1 MKEDAHREKFN
12 NERKRL
18 FSDKVDVV
26 AFILITGFFL
36 YFMIFH
42 GVAECGDSY
51 QYENQFPMR
60 EPVYSLILQFLQ
72 FIAGEK
78 YMMALGVVQNLLAI
92 ICIYLSYRRLSEIW
106 RFGYL
111 CRFITLICLLAPHL
125 LTPLASKTNLILTN
139 TVMTEGITLSLY
151 YVWLTDMIS
160 LLTDRFEQQSKIRA
174 MIRTMLFAIVLSM
187 TRGQMILCVL
197 MTFAVLI
204 YTIFIENKGKT
215 LIAVKKSA
223 VCLLIFIAILIA
235 KTQVTKFYNLVETGN
250 YVNTV
255 SSGPMLLSNIAY
267 VCDKNDAEYIKD
279 DDLREAFEEIVQMI
293 DSDELAYSYATGNI
307 ISKARFHESGHE
319 TINFDIIDPVMRKVI
334 YSRYGL
340 DESNFLKLM
349 IREDELCKSVSKQLL
364 PHIFAKYFK
373 NYVIISALGFVR
385 SIAVEK
391 SVLPLYALL
400 MYIFVIAVSFI
411 NIKNSVYS
419 NQTKVMIFV
428 IIMICGNVLGTALV
442 IQCIT
447 RYMIYNLPFFYIS
460 LIALLMSYPKVNKFL
475 NF

>member
-1 MKEDAHREKFN
+1 MKVDAHQEKLNNKKSFFN
-12 NERKRL
+12 DNI
-18 FSDKVDVV
+18 DII
-26 AFILITGFFL
+26 AFILIAVLFL

-42 GVAECGDSY
+42 EVVECGDSY
-51 QYENQFPMR
+51 QYANQFPMR

-72 FIAGEK
+72 FVAGEN
-78 YMMALGVVQNLLAI
+78 YMRALGVVQNLLAI
-92 ICIYLSYRRLSEIW
+92 ICVYISYRRISDIW
-106 RFGYL
+106 KFGCL
-111 CRFITLICLLAPHL
+111 CRFMSLICLLAPHL

-151 YVWLTDMIS
+151 YVWFTDVIG
-160 LLTDRFEQQSKIRA
+160 LLTDQFDQRSKIGVV
-174 MIRTMLFAIVLSM
+174 IRTALLALVLSM

-197 MTFAVLI
+197 MTFVVVVF
-204 YTIFIENKGKT
+204 TIVIENKGKVLIVFKKT
-215 LIAVKKSA
+215 L
-223 VCLLIFIAILIA
+223 VCLAIFVAILIV
-235 KTQVTKFYNLVETGN
+235 KTQATKFYNLAETGN

-255 SSGPMLLSNIAY
+255 SSGPMLLANIAY

-279 DDLREAFEEIVQMI
+279 EDLRDAFEEIVQII
-293 DSDELAYSYATGNI
+293 DSEKLAYSYATGNI
-307 ISKARFHESGHE
+307 ISRARFHESGHE

-340 DESNFLKLM
+340 DESEFLKLM
-349 IREDELCKSVSKQLL
+349 IYEDELCKSVSKQLL

-373 NYVIISALGFVR
+373 NYVIISMLGFVR

-400 MYIFVIAVSFI
+400 MYISVITVSVI
-411 NIKNSVYS
+411 SLKNNIYS
-419 NQTKVMIFV
+419 NQVKVMIFV
-428 IIMICGNVLGTALV
+428 LIMICGNVLGTALV

-447 RYMIYNLPFFYIS
+447 RYMIYNLPFFYMT